1 MSKFRQKKQQILRF
15 LFGSFSATALM
26 FTFQACY
33 GMPNDRF
40 DIIPGKVFSETTGE
54 PLPDV
59 RVSLIDGFEG
69 EYDMTDS
76 AGIFHVY
83 AHEGLDSVR
92 LAFRHIDSETG
103 GLSGQYAPLDSAFS
117 REEIMENPL
126 VIKMKGNSV
135 E

>member
-1 MSKFRQKKQQILRF
+1 MNIFRQKKQQILRF

-26 FTFQACY
+26 FPFQACY
-33 GMPNDRF
+33 GMPNDYF
-40 DIIPGKVFSETTGE
+40 PVMGKVVSETTGE
-54 PLPDV
+54 PLSDV
-59 RVSLIDGFEG
+59 RVGLIGG
-69 EYDMTDS
+69 SEYDYSMTDTT
-76 AGIFHVY
+76 GIFNVN
-83 AHEGLDSVR
+83 AHEGRDSVR

-126 VIKMKGNSV
+126 VIKMKENSV

>member
-1 MSKFRQKKQQILRF
+1 MNIFRQKKQQILRF

-33 GMPNDRF
+33 GMPNDYFPVR
-40 DIIPGKVFSETTGE
+40 GKVVSETTGE
-54 PLPDV
+54 PLSDV
-59 RVSLIDGFEG
+59 RVGLIGGFEY
-69 EYDMTDS
+69 EYGMTDS
-76 AGIFHVY
+76 TGDFYVN
-83 AHEGLDSVR
+83 AHEGRDSVR

-126 VIKMKGNSV
+126 VIKMKENSV